1 MDRLTHEDV
10 VALVERAV
18 PDLAVRRLTILRQL
32 PAWIAA
38 EVNGDYVF
46 HFAGDAA
53 AADSLAAEH
62 RLLEAI
68 SGRISTRLPDPWRSA
83 PDHRFTA
90 YRWIDGHPIGGRA
103 FDGSLSDTALTR
115 AAADVGRFLAEL
127 HQAVDLETAVGLRL
141 PPPVYPTSEP
151 HLLGR
156 TLPLMEGEEDRALV
170 RRVHSLLSEVTPR
183 LRSPTLIHGDLHG
196 DNLIIADDGSL
207 VGVFDFRT
215 AAVADRH
222 VDFRCLLG
230 YGDMMEGAVESYN
243 LRSKVSV
250 DLRSCQVISA
260 ANDLYDMTWRA
271 EKGTPHSLLGALPVR
286 VAGLREQLRGRGLL

>member
-127 HQAVDLETAVGLRL
+127 HQAVDLETAVGSGPPLTIQAQRSA
-141 PPPVYPTSEP
+141 PEPPVCV
-151 HLLGR
+151 LLIN
-156 TLPLMEGEEDRALV
+156 
-170 RRVHSLLSEVTPR
+170 
-183 LRSPTLIHGDLHG
+183 RS
-196 DNLIIADDGSL
+196 
-207 VGVFDFRT
+207 
-215 AAVADRH
+215 
-222 VDFRCLLG
+222 
-230 YGDMMEGAVESYN
+230 GA
-243 LRSKVSV
+243 
-250 DLRSCQVISA
+250 
-260 ANDLYDMTWRA
+260 
-271 EKGTPHSLLGALPVR
+271 
-286 VAGLREQLRGRGLL
+286 